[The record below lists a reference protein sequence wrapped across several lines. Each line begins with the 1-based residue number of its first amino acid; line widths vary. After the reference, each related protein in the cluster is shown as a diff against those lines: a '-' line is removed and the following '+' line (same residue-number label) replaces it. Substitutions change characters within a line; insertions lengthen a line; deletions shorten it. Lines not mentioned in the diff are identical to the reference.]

1 MSEDTPEYFYMPL
14 PEGVE
19 KIEYS
24 STELNPDSF
33 ETPEGLV
40 KYSPEL
46 LEEGNKYYSKITID
60 TFEEPNPT

>member
-1 MSEDTPEYFYMPL
+1 MSEDIPAYFYMPL

-24 STELNPDSF
+24 PTELDPDSF
-33 ETPEGLV
+33 KVPEGLV
-40 KYSPEL
+40 KYNPEL
-46 LEEGNKYYSKITID
+46 IKEGEKYYSKITID